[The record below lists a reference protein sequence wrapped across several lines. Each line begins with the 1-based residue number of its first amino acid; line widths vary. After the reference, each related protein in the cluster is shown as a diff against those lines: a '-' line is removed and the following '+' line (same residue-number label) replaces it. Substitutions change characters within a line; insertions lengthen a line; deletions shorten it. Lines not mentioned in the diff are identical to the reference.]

1 MSLPDRFIR
10 NMTELLGE
18 DYPAWRDSL
27 LCVPNTGIRVNELKI
42 TKDRFSD
49 LWEKCGGESLEK
61 IPWIHNGFFTKNTAE
76 FSGHPLYQTGLFY
89 IQEPSAMA
97 PAENL
102 PISPGDYVLDLCAAP
117 GGKSTEL
124 LAKLGGTGLLHSND
138 ISASRAQALR
148 KNLELAGAANA
159 FVTAE
164 SPDKLAA
171 CFHGF
176 FDKILVDAPCS
187 GEGMFRREP
196 GMSTYWEEKGP
207 AYYAPLQADI
217 LSAAVTMLKCGGCL
231 MYSTCTFSPLENE
244 ANVLAL
250 LERFPEL
257 QLLEIPEQEGFC
269 HGVLPGTEK
278 CVRIYPHKMRGE
290 GQFMALF
297 VKRIFTDGQTAENRA
312 VKEIMR
318 NGCLSAIPEN
328 GYSSAIAGKKTASV
342 KRYIYEKNDEIYL
355 IPNGFRPYPSLRYL
369 MTGLH
374 LATRKKDRVLP
385 SQALAEALFE
395 GEWGRELS
403 MAYDDIRVMKYLRG
417 ETLSASEEEIA
428 THEPALTRLLG
439 DIDPAVLSSSSAG
452 GGRTIRDKKN
462 DKSKKDK
469 NILILIEGF
478 PVGFGSFDR
487 GLIKN
492 KRAPGRRLL

>member
-1 MSLPDRFIR
+1 MSLPDRFIK
-10 NMTELLGE
+10 NMKELLGE
-18 DYPAWRDSL
+18 DYPVWQDSL
-27 LCVPNTGIRVNELKI
+27 LCVPNTGVRVNELKI
-42 TKDRFSD
+42 TKDRFID
-49 LWEKCGGESLEK
+49 LWKKCGEESPEE
-61 IPWIHNGFFTKNTAE
+61 IPWIHNGFFTKNTSE

-102 PISPGDYVLDLCAAP
+102 PIAPGDYVLDLCAAP

-124 LAKLGGTGLLHSND
+124 LAKLNGTGLLHSND

-148 KNLELAGAANA
+148 KNLELAGAENA
-159 FVTAE
+159 FVTCE
-164 SPDKLAA
+164 SPEKLALYY
-171 CFHGF
+171 HEF

-196 GMSTYWEEKGP
+196 GMGVYWEEKGP
-207 AYYAPLQADI
+207 EYYAPLQAEI
-217 LSAAVTMLKCGGCL
+217 LSSAVAMLKNGGCL

-244 ANVLAL
+244 ANVLSL
-250 LERFPEL
+250 LDRFPDL
-257 QLLEIPEQEGFC
+257 QLLPIPEKEGFC

-297 VKRIFTDGQTAENRA
+297 VKRTDGNSQ
-312 VKEIMR
+312 ISG
-318 NGCLSAIPEN
+318 NGSYAP
-328 GYSSAIAGKKTASV
+328 V

-355 IPNGFRPYPSLRYL
+355 IPKGVRPHPSLRYL

-374 LATRKKDRVLP
+374 LATRKKDRLMP
-385 SQALAEALFE
+385 SQAFAEALRE
-395 GEWGRELS
+395 GEWGREFN

-417 ETLSASEEEIA
+417 ETLCADESEIA
-428 THEPALTRLLG
+428 RHEPSLTRLLCG
-439 DIDPAVLSSSSAG
+439 ADPAVLQTPPAG
-452 GGRTIRDKKN
+452 VHRKRKDT
-462 DKSKKDK
+462 SLDK

-478 PVGFGSFDR
+478 PAGFGSFDR

>member
-42 TKDRFSD
+42 TKDRFFD
-49 LWEKCGGESLEK
+49 LWKKCSVESLEE

-76 FSGHPLYQTGLFY
+76 FSGHPLYQAGLFY

-124 LAKLGGTGLLHSND
+124 LARLGGTGLLHSND

-164 SPDKLAA
+164 SPDKLSA
-171 CFHGF
+171 CFPGF

-196 GMSTYWEEKGP
+196 GMSAYWEEKGP
-207 AYYAPLQADI
+207 EYYAPLQADI
-217 LSAAVTMLKCGGCL
+217 LSAAVTMLKYGGCL

-244 ANVLAL
+244 ANVLSL
-250 LERFPEL
+250 LDRFPEL

-297 VKRIFTDGQTAENRA
+297 VKRTCAGGQKAEKDL
-312 VKEIMR
+312 V
-318 NGCLSAIPEN
+318 SP
-328 GYSSAIAGKKTASV
+328 

-355 IPNGFRPYPSLRYL
+355 IPSGVRPYPSLRYL

-374 LATRKKDRVLP
+374 LATRKKNRVMP

-395 GEWGRELS
+395 GEWGREFNIS
-403 MAYDDIRVMKYLRG
+403 CDDTRVMKYLRG
-417 ETLSASEEEIA
+417 ETLSAFEEEIV

-439 DIDPAVLSSSSAG
+439 DVDPAVLSASSAG

-462 DKSKKDK
+462 DKSKPDK
-469 NILILIEGF
+469 SILILIEGF